1 MAVDDSRTRSRHQRR
16 GLKLT
21 ATVGFVGALA
31 VVAAA
36 CGGGGSSH
44 SATKGQTS
52 GTTGA
57 PPTTM
62 APSSTMAPSTTM
74 PTKSKAAGSSS
85 TKASV
90 VLQSS
95 SQFGKYLTTPAGYAL
110 YTYTA
115 DKPGGKG
122 CTGQCLKIWPPLLLA
137 PGQTTPMAAHGISGL
152 GTFHRGSRLQVT
164 YRGLPLYTYIEDKSP
179 GQTTGQQVVDSGGT
193 WYVAA
198 LSGQPKSAG
207 KSTSSTT
214 APSSGG
220 AAF

>member
-1 MAVDDSRTRSRHQRR
+1 MA
-16 GLKLT
+16 
-21 ATVGFVGALA
+21 AAVGFVGALA

-36 CGGGGSSH
+36 CGGGGASH
-44 SATKGQTS
+44 SATQGQAS

-57 PPTTM
+57 PSTTM
-62 APSSTMAPSTTM
+62 APSPTMAPKSNTGGSAA
-74 PTKSKAAGSSS
+74 TKP
-85 TKASV
+85 SV

-95 SQFGKYLTTPAGYAL
+95 SKYGKYLTTTAGYAL

-115 DKPGGKG
+115 DRPGGKG
-122 CTGQCLKIWPPLLLA
+122 CTGECLKIWPPLLLA
-137 PGQTTPMAAHGISGL
+137 PGHTTPMAAHGISGL
-152 GTFHRGSRLQVT
+152 GTRHRGSRLQVT
-164 YRGLPLYTYIEDKSP
+164 YRGLPLYTYIKDKSP
-179 GQTTGQQVVDSGGT
+179 GQITGQNVVDPGGT